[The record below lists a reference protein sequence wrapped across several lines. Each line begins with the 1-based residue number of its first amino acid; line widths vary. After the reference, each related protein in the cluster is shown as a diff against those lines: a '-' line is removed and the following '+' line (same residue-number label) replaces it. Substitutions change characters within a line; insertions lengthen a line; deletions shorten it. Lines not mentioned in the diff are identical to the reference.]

1 MIPAVY
7 DKINLG
13 AGTLFTSGTAP
24 GGYLGQ
30 DARDAKALPDL
41 RKMVQTDL
49 FKGKPRPHMTG
60 GKIQCMTPE
69 MLIPPVPVFYKPE
82 IEPGIVVCQ
91 LVTRVLFFFSEK
103 RNCPDKPAVEKIFQY
118 L

>member
-1 MIPAVY
+1 MLQPPVESRFLN
-7 DKINLG
+7 KKQVVCL
-13 AGTLFTSGTAP
+13 TLP
-24 GGYLGQ
+24 
-30 DARDAKALPDL
+30 
-41 RKMVQTDL
+41 
-49 FKGKPRPHMTG
+49 MTG